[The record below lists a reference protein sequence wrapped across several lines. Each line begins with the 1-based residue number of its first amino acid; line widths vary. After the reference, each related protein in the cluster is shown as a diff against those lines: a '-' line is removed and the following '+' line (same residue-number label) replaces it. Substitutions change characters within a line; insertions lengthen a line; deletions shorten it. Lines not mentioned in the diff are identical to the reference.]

1 MSQGD
6 VMKKMSGDTLW
17 RRARSFL
24 SVTLLFAL
32 AACGNNMPF
41 KALDEQKAFKPTTIA
56 VISGSDRDGD
66 MQLAKFITEGLT
78 KRTAFHVLPLEEIEK
93 RLPDYPLLIA
103 LRSDVKKE
111 EARPTWFQPSEK
123 RKLDVIQA
131 KLKVDYLF
139 VIWNRQ
145 TTLITTQR
153 SSTYY
158 VYPAG
163 NMIEYP
169 GSKVVASTMSVADS
183 SISPLALF
191 RANDYYIVDALKD
204 ASEDIV
210 DEFIAT
216 TKSKKP

>member
-1 MSQGD
+1 
-6 VMKKMSGDTLW
+6 MKKMNSNTLW

-24 SVTLLFAL
+24 SVVLLFSL
-32 AACGNNMPF
+32 VGCGSTNMPF
-41 KALDEQKAFKPTTIA
+41 KAVDEKRAFKPTTIA

-66 MQLAKFITEGLT
+66 MQLAKFVTKGLT
-78 KRTAFHVLPLEEIEK
+78 ERTTFHVLPQEEIEK

-103 LRSDVKKE
+103 FRNDVKKE
-111 EARPTWFQPSEK
+111 EAKPTWFPPSEK
-123 RKLDVIQA
+123 RKLDAIQA

-139 VIWNRQ
+139 VIWNFR
-145 TTLITTQR
+145 TTLITSQR

-158 VYPAG
+158 VHPIG

-191 RANDYYIVDALKD
+191 RPDDYYIVDALKD

-216 TKSKKP
+216 TKSKR

>member
-1 MSQGD
+1 
-6 VMKKMSGDTLW
+6 MKKISSDTLW

-24 SVTLLFAL
+24 SVALLFAL
-32 AACGNNMPF
+32 AACGSTNMPF
-41 KALDEQKAFKPTTIA
+41 KAVDEQKAFKPTTIA

-66 MQLAKFITEGLT
+66 MQLAKFITKGLT
-78 KRTAFHVLPLEEIEK
+78 ERTAFHVLPQEEIEK
-93 RLPDYPLLIA
+93 RLPDYPLQIA
-103 LRSDVKKE
+103 VRRDVKE
-111 EARPTWFQPSEK
+111 EESKPTWFQPSEK
-123 RKLDVIQA
+123 RKLDAIQA

-139 VIWNRQ
+139 VIWNFS
-145 TTLITTQR
+145 TTLITSQR

-158 VYPAG
+158 VHPIG

-191 RANDYYIVDALKD
+191 RPNDYYIVDALKD

-210 DEFIAT
+210 DDFIAT
-216 TKSKKP
+216 TKSKKQ